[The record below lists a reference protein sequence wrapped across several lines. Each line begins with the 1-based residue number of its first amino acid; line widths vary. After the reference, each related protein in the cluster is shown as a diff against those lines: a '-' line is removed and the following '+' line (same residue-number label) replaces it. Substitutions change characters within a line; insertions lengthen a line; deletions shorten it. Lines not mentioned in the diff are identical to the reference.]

1 MDLNGLLALAVILL
15 GIRLPSF
22 MSRLGMSKKDKVAFA
37 LLMFSILGLAWFAM
51 YLLGMFM

>member
-22 MSRLGMSKKDKVAFA
+22 MSRLGMSKKDKVAFV